1 MLELA
6 PLADAVILRMKGD
19 PMRTIQGIGAFGD
32 LVRQIQTQL
41 NSQGLYAGGIDGGY
55 GGHTANAVSGFQAA
69 QAMTA
74 TGAVDDV
81 TWGSLMATNV
91 PAVAIRALQLTASFE
106 GQGFTL
112 AVGNFDGALLTWGII
127 GFTMQAGEVQKI
139 VLSINATNPDS
150 VTAAFGDQTPAL
162 LAIMQ
167 DTPANQLAWANSIT
181 LPGGSLAQPW
191 LGMFATFGSNTVVQ
205 AKQLEL
211 VNTEYMTPA
220 IALAVSY
227 GLESELGLA
236 LCFDIKVQNGGINAA
251 AAALIAAQRTPGTT
265 EPQLL
270 SIIANAVGQSA
281 RPAYVAD
288 VLSRK
293 LTLATGSGQVH
304 GKNYVLENWG
314 LEVDYQAA
322 ELAGP

>member
-1 MLELA
+1 
-6 PLADAVILRMKGD
+6 
-19 PMRTIQGIGAFGD
+19 
-32 LVRQIQTQL
+32 
-41 NSQGLYAGGIDGGY
+41 
-55 GGHTANAVSGFQAA
+55 
-69 QAMTA
+69 MTA
-74 TGAVDDV
+74 TGTVDDV
-81 TWGSLMATNV
+81 TWGSLMAASV
-91 PAVAIRALQLTASFE
+91 PAVAMRALQLTASFE

-127 GFTMQAGEVQKI
+127 GFTMQAGEVQNI
-139 VLSINATNPDS
+139 ILSINATNPEI
-150 VTAAFGDQTPAL
+150 VTSAFGEQAPAL

-181 LPGGSLAQPW
+181 VNGQSLAQPW
-191 LGMFATFGSNTVVQ
+191 LGMFAAFGSNPVVQ

-211 VNTEYMTPA
+211 VNTQYMTPA
-220 IALAVSY
+220 IALATSY
-227 GLESELGLA
+227 GLTSELALA
-236 LCFDIKVQNGGINAA
+236 LCFDIKVQNGSVNPA
-251 AAALIAAQRTPGTT
+251 AAALIAAQQTPATT

-281 RPAYVAD
+281 RPAYVKD

-293 LTLATGSGQVH
+293 VTIATGNGQIH

-322 ELAGP
+322 ELTGP